1 MTKTLNNTNGFIITK
16 EDIPKTISSIGWN
29 SKIPEGSILRI
40 EYDNGAFIDIE
51 NKVNSETGIEK
62 LRVSYSQTVFGEDG
76 GNSTMSNKDML
87 GEWTNTFKKKVIHG
101 GFIYDN

>member
-29 SKIPEGSILRI
+29 SKIPEGSTLRI
-40 EYDNGAFIDIE
+40 EYDNGAFIDVE
-51 NKVNSETGIEK
+51 NRGGT

>member
-29 SKIPEGSILRI
+29 SKIPEGSTLRI
-40 EYDNGAFIDIE
+40 EYDNGAFIDVE
-51 NKVNSETGIEK
+51 NRGEE

>member
-40 EYDNGAFIDIE
+40 EYDNGAFIDVE
-51 NKVNSETGIEK
+51 NRGGT

-76 GNSTMSNKDML
+76 GNSTMNNKDML